1 MYETI
6 VVGAGPAGLS
16 AALTLGRAR
25 RRVLLLDGGPER
37 HRRSG
42 GVHMLLSRDGMTPSG
57 LRAAALAD
65 LAAYPSVHIR
75 AARAIRASGGLGGFS
90 ITLSDGSDVQA
101 QRLILA
107 SGVRD
112 MLPRIEGLERMWG
125 RGVPHCIYCHGYER
139 IGAAVAVLAVPPYG
153 LHQALHLT
161 RFSDDVVA
169 CTNAAVLP
177 DELRELLARHG
188 VALREE
194 KLIRLEGR
202 GAELERL
209 VFADGS
215 TLARDVLFC
224 HPPACQGSDLAASL
238 GCELL
243 PDGSVK
249 VDTLGRTSV
258 PGVAAAGDMARSEDA
273 DRQHRVPVAAAAG
286 VTAAVAVDQELLMAA
301 FYGLPE
307 DTCATLK

>member
-25 RRVLLLDGGPER
+25 RQVLLLDGGAGR
-37 HRRSG
+37 HQHSD
-42 GVHMLLSRDGMTPSG
+42 GVHMLLSRDGMAPPE

-65 LAAYPSVHIR
+65 LAAYPSVHIH
-75 AARAIRASGGLGGFS
+75 AARATRASGDHGCFS
-90 ITLSDGSDVQA
+90 VTLHDGSDVDA
-101 QRLILA
+101 QRLVLA

-112 MLPRIEGLERMWG
+112 MLPQLEGLEPMWG
-125 RGVPHCIYCHGYER
+125 RGVPHCVYCHGYER
-139 IGAAVAVLAVPPYG
+139 IGAAVAVLILTPFDT
-153 LHQALHLT
+153 HQALHLT

-169 CTNAAVLP
+169 CTNAAVES
-177 DELRELLARHG
+177 DELRELLARHS
-188 VALREE
+188 VALYEE
-194 KLIRLEGR
+194 KLVRLEGR

-224 HPPACQGSDLAASL
+224 HPPTCQGSDLAASL

-243 PDGSVK
+243 PDGSVE

-258 PGVAAAGDMARSEDA
+258 PGVYAAGDMARCSHA

-286 VTAAVAVDQELLMAA
+286 VTAAVAADQELLSTA
-301 FYGLPE
+301 FYDPPE
-307 DTCATLK
+307 DTVAT